1 MNLENLHIVK
11 ELDFKE
17 VNISLK
23 SNNIMYVTFKDDCV
37 LDIDLQMKL
46 LDSYNKIT
54 EGKLTRF
61 IFLANE
67 NVTITKEARDN
78 AILIEDISP
87 LGASAIIV
95 TNLAYKLI
103 ANFYLKFNKPKR
115 PYKVFDNEQAAVEW
129 LNSIDL

>member
-1 MNLENLHIVK
+1 
-11 ELDFKE
+11 
-17 VNISLK
+17 
-23 SNNIMYVTFKDDCV
+23 MYVTFKDNCV
-37 LDIDLQMKL
+37 LDIDLQIKL
-46 LDSYNKIT
+46 IESYNQIT
-54 EGKLTRF
+54 NGKLTRF

-115 PYKVFDNEQAAVEW
+115 PYKVFDNEQAAIEW

>member
-23 SNNIMYVTFKDDCV
+23 SNNIMYVTFKDNCV
-37 LDIDLQMKL
+37 LDIDLQIKL
-46 LDSYNKIT
+46 IESYNQIT
-54 EGKLTRF
+54 NGKLTRF

-115 PYKVFDNEQAAVEW
+115 PYKVFDNEQAAIEW

>member
-1 MNLENLHIVK
+1 LNLENLHIVK

-23 SNNIMYVTFKDDCV
+23 SNNIMYVTFKDNCV

-46 LDSYNKIT
+46 IDSYNQMT